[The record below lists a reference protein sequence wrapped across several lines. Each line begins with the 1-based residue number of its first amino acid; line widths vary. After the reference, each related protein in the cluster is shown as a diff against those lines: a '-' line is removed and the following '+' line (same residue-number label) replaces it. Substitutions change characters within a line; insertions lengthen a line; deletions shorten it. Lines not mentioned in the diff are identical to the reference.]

1 MMNRSII
8 RYSYMFKCLVLILT
22 ITPTSVFMNSLN
34 DVWMRSIAKEFSEDL
49 VAVKN
54 DELGINYIKKL
65 YTTFKYTSTVIDT
78 NKTVNEI
85 AHKLEEK
92 IDDIFSALLRAKV
105 AIENMQVLD
114 NTTKTR
120 STLLPCLQN
129 ASFDATQKNHKEC
142 DNPVNEP
149 QNDQLKLDYSR

>member
-54 DELGINYIKKL
+54 DELGINYIKVSYFANL
-65 YTTFKYTSTVIDT
+65 
-78 NKTVNEI
+78 N
-85 AHKLEEK
+85 
-92 IDDIFSALLRAKV
+92 
-105 AIENMQVLD
+105 
-114 NTTKTR
+114 
-120 STLLPCLQN
+120 
-129 ASFDATQKNHKEC
+129 
-142 DNPVNEP
+142 
-149 QNDQLKLDYSR
+149 